1 MRLRTLGR
9 MRLEHAEFTRP
20 KPLLLLAYLA
30 LEGRQERRHVAEF
43 FWPGAADRMKSLT
56 VALTRL
62 RKGAPGSIDADDH
75 HVWATVD
82 SDAQEFLALL
92 DRGQPSEA
100 LELYRGPFLAG
111 FYLKHWSAELEAW
124 IYDTREHLAARARRA
139 MLERAERPAARE
151 RFEEASRLAEA
162 AYRLPGAAP
171 LEPDDIVR
179 LHTLLCAGDSPLAS
193 EAREEASGF
202 GIDLAASAAD
212 ARARLRHLLRAP
224 AATAPHNLPKRS
236 TAFVGRELEL
246 TDVATLLS
254 RPDCPLLTLVG
265 PAGVGKTRLA
275 VQAAHDQ
282 HARGAFPGGV
292 YFVAL
297 ESLTAARSLASAV
310 ASALAI
316 ELAGSEEPMRRIG
329 DHIGEREML
338 LVFDNVEHILAGPV
352 GTAAPGEDAA
362 TSIAE
367 LTAACPHLTLLVTS
381 RERLNV
387 EEERVFP
394 ITGLPY
400 PERGPVR
407 LDEARSFAA
416 VELFVRRAKRGRAD
430 FDLHDANV
438 AHVLRLCR
446 LVEGL
451 PLALELAAVWVRVMP
466 VHEIVT
472 ALEEGLDI
480 LATPTR
486 NVPERHRSM
495 RAAFDQSW
503 RLLSPKEQQVLRRL
517 AVFRGG
523 FRREAAREVAG
534 ATIPVLASLVDKSL
548 LRVDATGRYDRHPF
562 VHEYARERLAEH
574 TEEHARATERHRAH
588 FVGLLRA
595 WEGELAGGARQ
606 REALAVVEGEL
617 ENVLLAWRGA
627 ASDGDL
633 AELWDACRPLQIFF
647 IQRGGLLRE
656 AAAVFADAARGVEEH
671 AGDAGRA
678 VLGRLLVA
686 EAWFRFL
693 LGDTVRSEVAAQ
705 RGVASLRTLSEVAS
719 TGEASSPEASR
730 DRRSAIDRGVT
741 SGVNTLGH
749 IAKQRGDVPGA
760 ERHFREA
767 LALARAWDNAAQVA
781 IMTNNVALLRKALG
795 DYDEAEALYRE
806 ALAINRSRKNDRS
819 IVRNLTNLGSLMVVA
834 GKGEAAERL
843 LREGVQLAEEIGY
856 EDLVPSLLAN
866 LGGAAYLRGRYEE
879 AGALYREALE
889 RKRESGERP
898 FLADAHCGLG
908 RVEAARGADAEARHH
923 LGAALALAWEA
934 QYAEMVCASL
944 LTLAELSHAR
954 GDHTEAATL
963 VGPLGGQTALTR
975 ALAARV
981 DALVEEL
988 NALPSAQAA
997 RAALARGAVMP
1008 LEQVVASVLQGAAP
1022 RP

>member
-1 MRLRTLGR
+1 MRLRTLGK
-9 MRLEHAEFTRP
+9 MTLEHAEFTRP

-62 RKGAPGSIDADDH
+62 RKGAPGAIDADDH

-82 SDAQEFLALL
+82 SDAQAFLALL
-92 DRGQPSEA
+92 DRGQLSEA

-111 FYLKHWSAELEAW
+111 FYLKHWSAELEEW

-151 RFEEASRLAEA
+151 RFEEAARLAEA
-162 AYRLPGAAP
+162 AYRLPGAAA

-179 LHTLLCAGDSPLAS
+179 LHTLLCAGGSPLAS

-202 GIDLAASAAD
+202 GIALATSAAD
-212 ARARLRHLLRAP
+212 ARARLRDLLGAP

-236 TAFVGRELEL
+236 TTFVGRELEL

-310 ASALAI
+310 ANALAI

-329 DHIGEREML
+329 EHIGEREML
-338 LVFDNVEHILAGPV
+338 LVFDNVEHILAGPA
-352 GTAAPGEDAA
+352 GTAPGEDAA

-394 ITGLPY
+394 MTGLPY
-400 PERGPVR
+400 PERDRVR
-407 LDEARSFAA
+407 LDEARRFDA

-430 FDLHDANV
+430 FDLSEANV

-486 NVPERHRSM
+486 NVPERHRSI
-495 RAAFDQSW
+495 RAAIDQSW
-503 RLLSPKEQQVLRRL
+503 RLLSPREQQVLRRL

-562 VHEYARERLAEH
+562 VHEYARERLADH
-574 TEEHARATERHRAH
+574 PEEHARATERHRAH
-588 FVGLLRA
+588 FVGLLRV
-595 WEGELAGGARQ
+595 WEDELAGGARQ

-627 ASDGDL
+627 AGDGDV
-633 AELWDACRPLQIFF
+633 AVLWDACRPLQLFF

-656 AAAVFADAARGVEEH
+656 AAAAFADAARGVEEH
-671 AGDAGRA
+671 AGDAARA

-693 LGDTVRSEVAAQ
+693 LGDTVHSEVAAQ
-705 RGVASLRTLSEVAS
+705 RGVATLRTLSDAAS

-730 DRRSAIDRGVT
+730 DRRLAIDRGVT

-749 IAKQRGDVPGA
+749 IAKQRGDLPGA

-795 DYDEAEALYRE
+795 DYDEAETLYRE

-843 LREGVQLAEEIGY
+843 LREAVQLAEEIGY

-866 LGGAAYLRGRYEE
+866 LGGAAYLRGRYED

-889 RKRESGERP
+889 RKRESGERQ
-898 FLADAHCGLG
+898 FLADAHYGLG

-934 QYAEMVCASL
+934 QYLEIVCASL

-954 GDHTEAATL
+954 GDPTEAAAL

-975 ALAARV
+975 ALSARV

-988 NALPSAQAA
+988 NALPSPQAA
-997 RAALARGAVMP
+997 RAALARGAAMP